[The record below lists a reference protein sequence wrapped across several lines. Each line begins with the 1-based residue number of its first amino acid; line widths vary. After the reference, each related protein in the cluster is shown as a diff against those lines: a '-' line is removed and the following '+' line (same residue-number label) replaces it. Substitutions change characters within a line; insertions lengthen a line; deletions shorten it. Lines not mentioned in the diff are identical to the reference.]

1 MKNIKP
7 FVAAGVVLLA
17 AVHVLD
23 PPVIATVNLERVFN
37 DIQSRNLAEGV
48 LQAEIK
54 VFETRKQ
61 ELRAQAERH
70 AEDLDMLV
78 PGTEKYDS
86 VQKQHMRS
94 VLDYSAMNEF
104 IQYKLD
110 ATRAEARA
118 KLFDEIIDAASKYA
132 QANGIDF
139 LVTNDSK
146 LSLQQGTDI
155 QIVQQLALR
164 RMIYAN
170 DAYDITDELI
180 DWINAP

>member
-1 MKNIKP
+1 MKSIHQ
-7 FVAAGVVLLA
+7 FVAAGVVLIA

-37 DIQSRNLAEGV
+37 DIQSRNQAEGI
-48 LQAEIK
+48 LQAVIK
-54 VFETRKQ
+54 VFETRQ
-61 ELRAQAERH
+61 HELRAAAERH
-70 AEDLDMLV
+70 SEDLDMLV
-78 PGTEKYDS
+78 PGTEKYLT

-94 VLDYSAMNEF
+94 VLDYSAMGEF

-110 ATRAEARA
+110 ATRATARR

-132 QANGIDF
+132 EANGIDF

-146 LSLQQGTDI
+146 LSIQEGTDI

>member
-1 MKNIKP
+1 MKSIHP
-7 FVAAGVVLLA
+7 FVAIGAVLLA

-23 PPVIATVNLERVFN
+23 PPVIATVDLERVFN
-37 DIQSRNLAEGV
+37 DIQSRDQAESV

-54 VFETRKQ
+54 VFETRHQ
-61 ELRAQAERH
+61 ALRAAAERH
-70 AEDLDMLV
+70 SEDLDMLV
-78 PGTEKYDS
+78 PGTDKYDT

-94 VLDYSAMNEF
+94 VLDYSAMGEF

-110 ATRAEARA
+110 ATRATARR

-132 QANGIDF
+132 EANGIDF

-146 LSLQQGTDI
+146 LSIQEGTDI